1 MDYKKMNL
9 NINKFISETISSLKV
24 TFRALRFRNFRL
36 FYSGQFISLMGT
48 WMQQVALSWLVYRL
62 TGSVLLLG
70 FISFITL
77 FPSFVISPFAGV
89 WSDRFDRH
97 RILIWTQSL
106 FMIQALILAALVLMN
121 LITVRQIIGLSL
133 FLGCINAFD
142 IPARQAFVI
151 EMIEDRNDLGNAI
164 ALNSAMFNATRFFGP
179 SIAGI
184 LIASVGEGICFLING
199 LSYIAVIWALLAMQ
213 IVHKKGNDKKSSLF
227 AELKEGFLYVFRNP
241 EMRSILLLL
250 ALTSIM
256 GMPFFVLM
264 PAFAKDILHGG
275 AHTLGFLMSSLGA
288 GALLGA
294 FYLAS
299 RVNFKGL
306 RKKILLSVF
315 IFGFGLMGMSIVHNL
330 WSLSLVFLSGFGMML
345 QIASSNT
352 WLQMNVEDD
361 KRGRMISFF
370 AVAFLGVAPFGSLL
384 SGILADKLG
393 VPATLFIGGLCCVL
407 GALLFRLKNNQ
418 HRSLSC

>member
-1 MDYKKMNL
+1 MNL
-9 NINKFISETISSLKV
+9 NANNFFSKTVSNLKL

-36 FYSGQFISLMGT
+36 FYSGQFISLIGT

-62 TGSVLLLG
+62 TGSVFLLG
-70 FISFITL
+70 FISFISL

-89 WSDRFDRH
+89 WTDRIDIH

-106 FMIQALILAALVLMN
+106 FMLQALVLAVLVLMDI
-121 LITVRQIIGLSL
+121 ITIQEIIGLS
-133 FLGCINAFD
+133 FFFGCINAFD

-151 EMIEDRNDLGNAI
+151 EMIEDRSDLGNAI

-179 SIAGI
+179 SIAGV
-184 LIASVGEGICFLING
+184 LIASVGEGFCFLING

-213 IVHKKGNDKKSSLF
+213 LIHKNGEGKKSSVF
-227 AELKEGFLYVFRNP
+227 AELMEGFLYVFRNQ
-241 EMRSILLLL
+241 EMKSILLLL

-264 PAFAKDILHGG
+264 PAFAKDVLHGG

-299 RVNFKGL
+299 RINFTGL

-315 IFGFGLMGMSIVHNL
+315 IFGFGLIGMSIVHNL
-330 WSLSLVFLSGFGMML
+330 WSLLLVFLSGFGMMI

-393 VPATLFIGGLCCVL
+393 VSTTLFIGGMSCIL
-407 GALLFRLKNNQ
+407 GALLLRIRNNRK
-418 HRSLSC
+418 HHSSC